1 MVPGMEASQPGSY
14 PRSYILDG
22 MPPRPQPAD
31 LTTLDGIKSWLR
43 YTVRDY
49 RWNVRG
55 VILDDGRVIPLPKE
69 PAVVAKVIELSV
81 IEHFKRKAYA
91 VPGLDLLD
99 DLSGRGYPD
108 VLLAGRAVFNRR
120 VALDV
125 KVARR
130 KPRRDGAPTKT
141 QSRITLGPFDSYFRR
156 PADPIPGVGVAYGA
170 MAWHLDVIVLYDWK
184 EGEVRNVEVLVVESW
199 RVGSR
204 KRSST
209 TRNYIGA
216 VDTISDLRA
225 ELGEFGTAEEFY
237 SFWRSQPIRG
247 GQPLS
252 QLDDVDAEDVIEP

>member
-1 MVPGMEASQPGSY
+1 MAGKKPA
-14 PRSYILDG
+14 
-22 MPPRPQPAD
+22 AD
-31 LTTLDGIKSWLR
+31 LTTLAGTQGWLR
-43 YTVRDY
+43 KAVQDY

-55 VILDDGRVIPLPKE
+55 VILDDGKVIPLPKE

-91 VPGLDLLD
+91 VPGLDVLD

-108 VLLAGRAVFNRR
+108 VLLAGRAVENRR
-120 VALDV
+120 IALDV

-130 KPRRDGAPTKT
+130 KPRRDGKRTKT

-156 PADPIPGVGVAYGA
+156 PDEPIPGVGVAYGN
-170 MAWHLDVIVLYDWK
+170 MAWHLDLIVLYDWE
-184 EGEVRNVEVLVVESW
+184 EGEVMNVEVLVVETW

-216 VDTISDLRA
+216 VDSIADLKA
-225 ELGEFGTAEEFY
+225 ERGEFATADEFY
-237 SFWRSQPIRG
+237 RYWRAV
-247 GQPLS
+247 PLKKAEKP
-252 QLDDVDAEDVIEP
+252 QLEQVEPYEAIEI